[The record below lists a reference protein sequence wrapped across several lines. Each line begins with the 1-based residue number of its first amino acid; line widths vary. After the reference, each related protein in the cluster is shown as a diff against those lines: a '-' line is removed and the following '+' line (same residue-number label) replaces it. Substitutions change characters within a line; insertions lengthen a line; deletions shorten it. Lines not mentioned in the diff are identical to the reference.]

1 MKFERFIAKRFMP
14 RSKDG
19 GGFSGPL
26 SVIAVA
32 SIALGVV
39 VMVMAV
45 SILRGFQGEI
55 ANKVVGFGSHL
66 TVSNYTVN
74 PAYQENPVTLSPT
87 LADDLRSLPGVK
99 HLQTFA
105 TKGGMVKTKEQI
117 YGILFRGLSAD
128 YDSSFFHQNL
138 VEGRLPKLS
147 EHSEYSD
154 NTDSDIKPSN
164 EVLISLTI
172 SNKLGLKVGDKMR
185 TYFWQGGTA
194 GSNAVAGGTYRSRA
208 FIVSGIY
215 NTDLPEVDELY
226 VIGDL
231 RQVQK
236 LNDWND
242 TDVGGY
248 ELLVDDF
255 DQLEE
260 MRFQALDLLTVHNR
274 YDLSVHTIKEAYPAL
289 FAWLDLLNS
298 NITLILVIMSIVC
311 TVAIVSALL
320 IMIFEKSRT
329 IGILKALGANNASIR
344 RIFILKASRLI
355 LEGIAIGIVL
365 SGTLCFVQSK
375 WQVIKLDA
383 ESYHMSHVPVDTDP
397 WIFLLIS
404 VSTAVI
410 CLLALLLP
418 AAYISRISPAKT
430 INVE

>member
-1 MKFERFIAKRFMP
+1 MP

-55 ANKVVGFGSHL
+55 AGKVVGFGSHL
-66 TVSNYTVN
+66 TVSNYAIN
-74 PAYQENPVTLSPT
+74 PSYQENPVTLDNA
-87 LADDLRSLPGVK
+87 LAHDLRSLKGVK
-99 HLQTFA
+99 HLQSFA

-117 YGILFRGLSAD
+117 YGILLRGLSDD
-128 YDSSFFHQNL
+128 YDTSFFAECL
-138 VEGRLPKLS
+138 VEGKLPRF
-147 EHSEYSD
+147 SEYSD
-154 NTDSDIKPSN
+154 SSKPSN
-164 EVLISLTI
+164 DVLISSTI
-172 SNKLGLKVGDKMR
+172 ANKLNLNVGDKLR
-185 TYFWQGGTA
+185 TYFWQDQG
-194 GSNAVAGGTYRSRA
+194 YRSRA
-208 FIVSGIY
+208 FAISGIY

-236 LNDWND
+236 LNDWNAD
-242 TDVGGY
+242 EVGGY
-248 ELLVDDF
+248 ELLVDNF

-260 MRFQALDLLTVHNR
+260 MRTQALSLLTNHNR
-274 YDLSVHTIKEAYPAL
+274 YDLTVHTIKEAYPAL

-298 NITLILVIMSIVC
+298 NITLILIIMSIVC
-311 TVAIVSALL
+311 AVAIVSALL

-329 IGILKALGANNASIR
+329 IGVLKALGASNASVR

-355 LEGIAIGIVL
+355 LQGIAIGIAV
-365 SGTLCFVQSK
+365 SGALCFVQAK
-375 WQVIKLDA
+375 WEVVKLNA

-397 WIFLLIS
+397 WIFVIIS
-404 VSTAVI
+404 VSSAAV

-430 INVE
+430 IKTE

>member
-1 MKFERFIAKRFMP
+1 MP

-55 ANKVVGFGSHL
+55 AGKVVGFGSHL
-66 TVSNYTVN
+66 TVSNYAIN
-74 PAYQENPVTLSPT
+74 PSYQENPVTLDNA
-87 LADDLRSLPGVK
+87 LAHDLRSLKGVK
-99 HLQTFA
+99 HLQSFA

-117 YGILFRGLSAD
+117 YGILLRGLSDD
-128 YDSSFFHQNL
+128 YDTSFFAECL
-138 VEGRLPKLS
+138 VEGKLPRF
-147 EHSEYSD
+147 SEYSD
-154 NTDSDIKPSN
+154 SSKPSN
-164 EVLISLTI
+164 DVLISSTI
-172 SNKLGLKVGDKMR
+172 ANKLNLNVGDKLR
-185 TYFWQGGTA
+185 TYFWQDQG
-194 GSNAVAGGTYRSRA
+194 YRSRA
-208 FIVSGIY
+208 FAISGIY

-236 LNDWND
+236 LNDWNAD
-242 TDVGGY
+242 EVGGY
-248 ELLVDDF
+248 ELLVDNF
-255 DQLEE
+255 DQLEDGYIPMMIE
-260 MRFQALDLLTVHNR
+260 VADWPEP
-274 YDLSVHTIKEAYPAL
+274 Y
-289 FAWLDLLNS
+289 LNMM
-298 NITLILVIMSIVC
+298 NITLILIIMSIVC
-311 TVAIVSALL
+311 AVAIVSALL

-329 IGILKALGANNASIR
+329 IGVLKALGASNASVR

-355 LEGIAIGIVL
+355 LQGIAIGIAV
-365 SGTLCFVQSK
+365 SGALCFVQAK
-375 WQVIKLDA
+375 WEVVKLNA

-397 WIFLLIS
+397 WIFVIIS
-404 VSTAVI
+404 VSSAAV

-430 INVE
+430 IKTE

>member
-55 ANKVVGFGSHL
+55 AGKVVGFGSHL
-66 TVSNYTVN
+66 TVSNYAIN
-74 PAYQENPVTLSPT
+74 PSYQENPVTLDNA
-87 LADDLRSLPGVK
+87 LAHDLRSLKGVK
-99 HLQTFA
+99 HLQSFA

-117 YGILFRGLSAD
+117 YGILLRGLSDD
-128 YDSSFFHQNL
+128 YDTSFFAECL
-138 VEGRLPKLS
+138 VEGKLPRF
-147 EHSEYSD
+147 SEYSD
-154 NTDSDIKPSN
+154 SSKPSN
-164 EVLISLTI
+164 DVLISSTI
-172 SNKLGLKVGDKMR
+172 ANKLNLNVGDKLR

-208 FIVSGIY
+208 FAISGIY

-236 LNDWND
+236 LNDWSAD
-242 TDVGGY
+242 EVGGY
-248 ELLVDDF
+248 ELLVDNF

-260 MRFQALDLLTVHNR
+260 MRTQALSLLTNHNR
-274 YDLSVHTIKEAYPAL
+274 YDLTVHTIKEAYPAL

-298 NITLILVIMSIVC
+298 NITLILIIMSIVC
-311 TVAIVSALL
+311 AVAIVSALL

-329 IGILKALGANNASIR
+329 IGVLKALGASNASVR

-355 LEGIAIGIVL
+355 LQGIAIGIAV
-365 SGTLCFVQSK
+365 SGALCFVQAK
-375 WQVIKLDA
+375 WEVVKLNA

-397 WIFLLIS
+397 WIFVIIS
-404 VSTAVI
+404 VSSAAV

-430 INVE
+430 IKTE

>member
-55 ANKVVGFGSHL
+55 AGKVVGFGSHL
-66 TVSNYTVN
+66 TVSNYAIN
-74 PAYQENPVTLSPT
+74 PSYQENPVTLDNA
-87 LADDLRSLPGVK
+87 LAHDLRSLKGVK
-99 HLQTFA
+99 HLQSFA

-117 YGILFRGLSAD
+117 YGILLRGLSDD
-128 YDSSFFHQNL
+128 YDTSFFAECL
-138 VEGRLPKLS
+138 VEGKLPRF
-147 EHSEYSD
+147 SEYSD
-154 NTDSDIKPSN
+154 SSKPSN
-164 EVLISLTI
+164 DVLISSTI
-172 SNKLGLKVGDKMR
+172 ANKLNLKVGDKLR
-185 TYFWQGGTA
+185 TYFWQDQG
-194 GSNAVAGGTYRSRA
+194 YRSRA
-208 FIVSGIY
+208 FAISGIY

-236 LNDWND
+236 LNDWCAD
-242 TDVGGY
+242 EVGGY

-260 MRFQALDLLTVHNR
+260 MRIQALGLLTNHNR
-274 YDLSVHTIKEAYPAL
+274 YDLTVHTIKEAYPAL

-298 NITLILVIMSIVC
+298 NITLILIIMSIVC
-311 TVAIVSALL
+311 AVAIVSALL

-329 IGILKALGANNASIR
+329 IGVLKALGASNASVR

-355 LEGIAIGIVL
+355 LQGIAIGIAV
-365 SGTLCFVQSK
+365 SGALCFVQAK
-375 WQVIKLDA
+375 WEVVKLNA

-397 WIFLLIS
+397 WIFVIIS
-404 VSTAVI
+404 VSSAAV

-430 INVE
+430 IKTE

>member
-1 MKFERFIAKRFMP
+1 MP

-55 ANKVVGFGSHL
+55 AGKVVGFGSHL
-66 TVSNYTVN
+66 TVSNYAIN
-74 PAYQENPVTLSPT
+74 PSYQENPVTLDNA
-87 LADDLRSLPGVK
+87 LAHDLRSLKGVK
-99 HLQTFA
+99 HLQSFA

-117 YGILFRGLSAD
+117 YGILLRGLSDD
-128 YDSSFFHQNL
+128 YDTSFFAECL
-138 VEGRLPKLS
+138 VEGKLPRF
-147 EHSEYSD
+147 SEYSD
-154 NTDSDIKPSN
+154 SSKPSN
-164 EVLISLTI
+164 DVLISSTI
-172 SNKLGLKVGDKMR
+172 ANKLNLNVGDKLR
-185 TYFWQGGTA
+185 TYFWQDQG
-194 GSNAVAGGTYRSRA
+194 YRSRA
-208 FIVSGIY
+208 FAISGIY

-236 LNDWND
+236 LNDWSAD
-242 TDVGGY
+242 EVGGY
-248 ELLVDDF
+248 ELLVDNF

-260 MRFQALDLLTVHNR
+260 MRTQALILLTNHNR
-274 YDLSVHTIKEAYPAL
+274 YDLTVHTIKEAYPAL

-298 NITLILVIMSIVC
+298 NITLILIIMSIVC
-311 TVAIVSALL
+311 AVAIVSALL

-329 IGILKALGANNASIR
+329 IGVLKALGASNASVR

-355 LEGIAIGIVL
+355 LQGIAIGIAV
-365 SGTLCFVQSK
+365 SGALCFVQAK
-375 WQVIKLDA
+375 WEVVKLNA

-397 WIFLLIS
+397 WIFVIIS
-404 VSTAVI
+404 VSSAAV

-430 INVE
+430 IKTE

>member
-55 ANKVVGFGSHL
+55 AGKVVGFGSHL
-66 TVSNYTVN
+66 TVSNYAIN
-74 PAYQENPVTLSPT
+74 PSYQENPVTLDNA
-87 LADDLRSLPGVK
+87 LAHDLRSLKGVK
-99 HLQTFA
+99 HLQSFA

-117 YGILFRGLSAD
+117 YGILLRGLSDD
-128 YDSSFFHQNL
+128 YDTSFFVECL
-138 VEGRLPKLS
+138 VEGKLPRF
-147 EHSEYSD
+147 SEYSD
-154 NTDSDIKPSN
+154 SSKPSN
-164 EVLISLTI
+164 DVLISSTI
-172 SNKLGLKVGDKMR
+172 ANKLNLNVGDKLR
-185 TYFWQGGTA
+185 TYFWQDQG
-194 GSNAVAGGTYRSRA
+194 YRSRA
-208 FIVSGIY
+208 FAISGIY

-236 LNDWND
+236 LNDWSAD
-242 TDVGGY
+242 EVGGY
-248 ELLVDDF
+248 ELLVDNF

-260 MRFQALDLLTVHNR
+260 MRTQALILLTNHNR
-274 YDLSVHTIKEAYPAL
+274 YDLTVHTIKEAYPAL

-298 NITLILVIMSIVC
+298 NITLILIIMSIVC
-311 TVAIVSALL
+311 AVAIVSALL

-329 IGILKALGANNASIR
+329 IGVLKALGASNASVR

-355 LEGIAIGIVL
+355 LQGIAIGIAV
-365 SGTLCFVQSK
+365 SGALCFVQAK
-375 WQVIKLDA
+375 WEVVKLNA

-397 WIFLLIS
+397 WIFVIIS
-404 VSTAVI
+404 VSSAAV

-430 INVE
+430 IKTE

>member
-1 MKFERFIAKRFMP
+1 MKFERFIAGRFMP

-39 VMVMAV
+39 VMVMSV

-55 ANKVVGFGSHL
+55 ASKVVGFGSHL
-66 TVSNYTVN
+66 TVSNYAVN
-74 PAYQENPVTLSPT
+74 PLYQKEPVILESALTDS
-87 LADDLRSLPGVK
+87 LRAIPGVR
-99 HLQTFA
+99 HLQCFA

-117 YGILFRGLSAD
+117 YGILLRGLSQN
-128 YDSSFFHQNL
+128 YDQSFFKENL
-138 VEGRLPKLS
+138 VEGKLPNLS
-147 EHSEYSD
+147 GD
-154 NTDSDIKPSN
+154 TASN
-164 EVLISLTI
+164 EVLVSSTI
-172 SNKLGLKVGDKMR
+172 ANKMKLKVGEKMR
-185 TYFWQGGTA
+185 TYFWQDEG
-194 GSNAVAGGTYRSRA
+194 YRSRA
-208 FIVSGIY
+208 FIISGIY
-215 NTDLPEVDELY
+215 NTDLPEVDERF
-226 VIGDL
+226 VIGDM

-236 LNDWND
+236 LNDWGYEQ
-242 TDVGGY
+242 VGGY

-255 DQLEE
+255 DKLNDIAASIKFGDCTNELGE
-260 MRFQALDLLTVHNR
+260 KVPLLPYNLT
-274 YDLSVHTIKEAYPAL
+274 VHTIKEAYPAL

-298 NITLILVIMSIVC
+298 NITLILIIMSIVC

-329 IGILKALGANNASIR
+329 IGVLKTLGASNASVR

-355 LEGIAIGIVL
+355 LEGIAIGIAV
-365 SGTLCFVQSK
+365 SGVLCFVQAK
-375 WQVIKLDA
+375 WEVVKLNA

-397 WIFLLIS
+397 WIFLVIS
-404 VSTAVI
+404 ASTAIV
-410 CLLALLLP
+410 CLVALLLP

>member
-1 MKFERFIAKRFMP
+1 MP

-55 ANKVVGFGSHL
+55 AGKVVGFGSHL
-66 TVSNYTVN
+66 TVSNYAIN
-74 PAYQENPVTLSPT
+74 PSYQENPVTLDNA
-87 LADDLRSLPGVK
+87 LAHDLRSLKGVK
-99 HLQTFA
+99 HLQSFA

-117 YGILFRGLSAD
+117 YGILLRGLSDD
-128 YDSSFFHQNL
+128 YDTSFFAECL
-138 VEGRLPKLS
+138 VEGKLPRF
-147 EHSEYSD
+147 SEYSD
-154 NTDSDIKPSN
+154 SSKPSN
-164 EVLISLTI
+164 DVLISSTI
-172 SNKLGLKVGDKMR
+172 ANKLNLNVGDKLR
-185 TYFWQGGTA
+185 TYFWQDQD
-194 GSNAVAGGTYRSRA
+194 YRSRA
-208 FIVSGIY
+208 FAISGIY

-236 LNDWND
+236 LNDWSAD
-242 TDVGGY
+242 EVGGY
-248 ELLVDDF
+248 ELLVDNF

-260 MRFQALDLLTVHNR
+260 MRTQALSLLTNHNR
-274 YDLSVHTIKEAYPAL
+274 YDLTVHTIKEAYPAL

-298 NITLILVIMSIVC
+298 NITLILIIMSIVC
-311 TVAIVSALL
+311 AVAIVSALL

-329 IGILKALGANNASIR
+329 IGVLKALGASNASVR

-355 LEGIAIGIVL
+355 LQGIAIGIAV
-365 SGTLCFVQSK
+365 SGALCFVQAK
-375 WQVIKLDA
+375 WEVVKLNA

-397 WIFLLIS
+397 WIFVIIS
-404 VSTAVI
+404 VSSAAV

-430 INVE
+430 IKTE

>member
-1 MKFERFIAKRFMP
+1 MP
-14 RSKDG
+14 RTG

-45 SILRGFQGEI
+45 CILRGFQGEI
-55 ANKVVGFGSHL
+55 ASKVVGFGSHL
-66 TVSNYTVN
+66 TVSNYAIN
-74 PAYQENPVTLSPT
+74 PSYQENPVTLDDA
-87 LADDLRSLPGVK
+87 LAHDLRSLKGVK
-99 HLQTFA
+99 HLQSFA

-117 YGILFRGLSAD
+117 YGILLRGLSDD
-128 YDSSFFHQNL
+128 YDTSFFAGCL
-138 VEGRLPKLS
+138 VEGNLPRFS
-147 EHSEYSD
+147 EHS
-154 NTDSDIKPSN
+154 DSSKPSN
-164 EVLISLTI
+164 DVLISSTI
-172 SNKLGLKVGDKMR
+172 ANKLNLNVGDKLR
-185 TYFWQGGTA
+185 TYFWQDQG
-194 GSNAVAGGTYRSRA
+194 YRSRA
-208 FIVSGIY
+208 FAISGIY

-236 LNDWND
+236 LNDWCAD
-242 TDVGGY
+242 EVGGY
-248 ELLVDDF
+248 ELLVDNF

-260 MRFQALDLLTVHNR
+260 MRTQALSLLTNHNR
-274 YDLSVHTIKEAYPAL
+274 YDLTVHTIKEAYPAL

-298 NITLILVIMSIVC
+298 NITLILIIMSIVC
-311 TVAIVSALL
+311 AVAIVSALL

-329 IGILKALGANNASIR
+329 IGVLKALGASNASVR

-355 LEGIAIGIVL
+355 LQGIAIGIAV
-365 SGTLCFVQSK
+365 SGALCFVQAK
-375 WQVIKLDA
+375 WEVVKLNA

-397 WIFLLIS
+397 WIFVIIS
-404 VSTAVI
+404 VSSAAV

-430 INVE
+430 IKTE